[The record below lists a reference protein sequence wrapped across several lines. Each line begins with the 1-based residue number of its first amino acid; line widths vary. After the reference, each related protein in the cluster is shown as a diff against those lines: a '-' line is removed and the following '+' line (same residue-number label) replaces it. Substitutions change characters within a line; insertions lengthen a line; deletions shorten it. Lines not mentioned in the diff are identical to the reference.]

1 MIYQPLDDRIH
12 AVLENAYDPETGE
25 LLIPEEDLFEEIQN
39 IHDDHEVIL
48 DSVTCELKDLLAEA
62 SAVKAEKMKLAARQ
76 SQLEKRAER
85 MKRLL
90 FWLLQGEK
98 WKNARHTISYRKSS
112 ELVLDDDFIP
122 WAEVNAPG
130 LLRFKEPEPMKDE
143 IKMAIKNGTFF
154 DHAHLEE
161 KINIQI
167 K

>member
-1 MIYQPLDDRIH
+1 
-12 AVLENAYDPETGE
+12 
-25 LLIPEEDLFEEIQN
+25 
-39 IHDDHEVIL
+39 
-48 DSVTCELKDLLAEA
+48 
-62 SAVKAEKMKLAARQ
+62 
-76 SQLEKRAER
+76 

-98 WKNARHTISYRKSS
+98 WKNARHTISYRKSA

-161 KINIQI
+161 KTNIQI